1 MAEKKQSKKAGSGSI
16 AHNKK
21 ARFDYLI
28 DQKME
33 AGIVLEGWEVKSLRA
48 GKIQL
53 TDAYVIMHR
62 GEAFLQGTHITPL
75 SSASSHVNPE
85 SLRSRK
91 LLLNRR
97 EIDQLNGAVDRRGM
111 TIVAL
116 GLYWKNN
123 RVKVE
128 IATAQGKKRHDKRA
142 SEKAKDWQR
151 EKSRILKSAR

>member
-1 MAEKKQSKKAGSGSI
+1 
-16 AHNKK
+16 
-21 ARFDYLI
+21 
-28 DQKME
+28 ME

-151 EKSRILKSAR
+151 EKSRILKNAR

>member
-1 MAEKKQSKKAGSGSI
+1 MCIRDS
-16 AHNKK
+16 
-21 ARFDYLI
+21 
-28 DQKME
+28 
-33 AGIVLEGWEVKSLRA
+33 
-48 GKIQL
+48 
-53 TDAYVIMHR
+53 VIMHR

-85 SLRSRK
+85 SLRPRK

-97 EIDQLNGAVDRRGM
+97 EIEQLNGAVDRRGM

>member
-16 AHNKK
+16 AQNKK

-53 TDAYVIMHR
+53 TDAYVIMHK

-151 EKSRILKSAR
+151 EKSRILKNVR

>member
-1 MAEKKQSKKAGSGSI
+1 MAEKKQSKKSDSGSI
-16 AHNKK
+16 ARNKK
-21 ARFDYLI
+21 ARYDYLI
-28 DQKME
+28 DQKIE

-53 TDAYVIMHR
+53 TDAYVIMHK
-62 GEAFLQGTHITPL
+62 GEAFLQGTHISPL
-75 SSASSHVNPE
+75 SSASSHVNTE
-85 SLRSRK
+85 SLRPRK

-116 GLYWKNN
+116 SLYWKNN

-151 EKSRILKSAR
+151 EKSRILKNAR